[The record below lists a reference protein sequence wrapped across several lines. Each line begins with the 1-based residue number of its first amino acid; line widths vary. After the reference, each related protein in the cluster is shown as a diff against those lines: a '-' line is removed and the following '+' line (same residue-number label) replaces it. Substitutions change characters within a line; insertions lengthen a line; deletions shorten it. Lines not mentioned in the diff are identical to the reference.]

1 MQPAAQA
8 STILPGMSYAVPLA
22 FGLAASAATALGG
35 LLALRLAERIAL
47 LLAATA
53 GIVLGVALLDLLPE
67 ALAFGTGMYTP
78 RTLLA
83 CTAIGFSVYLMLARM
98 LAGAKGGARWQ
109 AHLGPASLTLHSLLD
124 GIGMG
129 LAFQIAPDV
138 GWVVALAVLTHD
150 VADGVNSVSLALAAS
165 RHATALRWLIANALA
180 PLIGVALGLAVQLPG
195 WLLAPLLA
203 CFAGVFLYIGACEL
217 VPRSL
222 ARDPR
227 LRTTVCLVAGVLL
240 MLVVTRLAE

>member
-1 MQPAAQA
+1 MHPAAQA
-8 STILPGMSYAVPLA
+8 TTILPGTAVAIPLL

-35 LLALRLAERIAL
+35 LLALRLADRIAP

-53 GIVLGVALLDLLPE
+53 GIVLGVAFFDLLPE
-67 ALAFGTGMYTP
+67 ALSFGAGMYSA
-78 RTLLA
+78 RTLLTGA
-83 CTAIGFSVYLMLARM
+83 ALGFSAYLLLARL
-98 LAGAKGGARWQ
+98 LAGAKRTAHWQ

-124 GIGMG
+124 GLGMG
-129 LAFQIAPDV
+129 LAFQIAPEV

-165 RHATALRWLIANALA
+165 QQKTALRWLIANALA
-180 PLIGVALGLAVQLPG
+180 PLAGVALGLAVQLPG
-195 WLLAPLLA
+195 WVLAPLLA

-222 ARDPR
+222 ARDSR
-227 LRTTVCLVAGVLL
+227 LRTTLCVVAGVMV
-240 MLVVTRLAE
+240 MLVVTHLAH